1 MITGI
6 ASLVYAGFLSIMIIF
21 NIAGNSFCLVILKR
35 KVMKTSINWLLFHL
49 AVADLLVAV
58 LFIHPCILSHF
69 IELPGG
75 VIGNVLCK
83 FFSSGSLGWI
93 AATTSSFLLVVIA
106 TERYSATLHPLKK
119 KRSGRSSWWVPVAW
133 VSAILLLMPSIVVT
147 SYDSQN
153 QQCKQHFPDNTTA
166 RAYKITWSTSNSL
179 LPMCILG
186 YLYARIIW
194 CLRNRTLVPCSSQ
207 KATTESRKVTKM
219 LISVSAIFI
228 MCWTPPAVLCLLSP
242 LIRGGYTTVYYV
254 SQASALLNSCLNPL
268 VYTLHSQQF
277 RKNLVSFMP
286 CCKSKL
292 IDSRWTG
299 KATNS
304 PDIRLLTY

>member
-1 MITGI
+1 
-6 ASLVYAGFLSIMIIF
+6 
-21 NIAGNSFCLVILKR
+21 
-35 KVMKTSINWLLFHL
+35 MKTSINWLLFHL

-133 VSAILLLMPSIVVT
+133 VSAILLLMPFIVVT

-153 QQCKQHFPDNTTA
+153 QQCKQHNSSCIQNYLVNQQLPPPDVYLGISLRTN
-166 RAYKITWSTSNSL
+166 YLVSTQPHPRSML
-179 LPMCILG
+179 L
-186 YLYARIIW
+186 
-194 CLRNRTLVPCSSQ
+194 S
-207 KATTESRKVTKM
+207 ESHHRVTK
-219 LISVSAIFI
+219 
-228 MCWTPPAVLCLLSP
+228 
-242 LIRGGYTTVYYV
+242 G
-254 SQASALLNSCLNPL
+254 N
-268 VYTLHSQQF
+268 
-277 RKNLVSFMP
+277 
-286 CCKSKL
+286 
-292 IDSRWTG
+292 
-299 KATNS
+299 
-304 PDIRLLTY
+304 